1 MTAGLHSRNLIL
13 GLECF
18 FALFTQWKTSP
29 YCFCVG
35 VSQYNEE
42 A

>member
-1 MTAGLHSRNLIL
+1 MVAGLHSRNLIL

-18 FALFTQWKTSP
+18 SSLSTQRKSSP

-35 VSQYNEE
+35 VNQES
-42 A
+42 